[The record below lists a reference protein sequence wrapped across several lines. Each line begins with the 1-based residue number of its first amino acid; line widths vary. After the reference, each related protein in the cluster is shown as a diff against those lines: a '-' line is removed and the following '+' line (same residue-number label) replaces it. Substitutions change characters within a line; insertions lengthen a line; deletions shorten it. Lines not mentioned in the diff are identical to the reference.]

1 MMGSLRYLPRRLFI
15 RVSPR
20 VKWRGESTGNR
31 AYIVGAG
38 SLFFPSPAWTAARH
52 AGPPRRRRRRVS
64 FVNLCFG
71 NPPPSLL
78 GRPAPACDS
87 SCYSTVIRWGDSGGG
102 EYWMNWA
109 QRLALAARLLAGFQ
123 RRDAVLA
130 DAPRAPLLDLGG
142 LRGDVIAP
150 LEALVARV
158 VEPVGIVGA
167 AVAPAQRRLVGRLIG
182 RLVRRR
188 RTCSS

>member
-1 MMGSLRYLPRRLFI
+1 MGLPRAGAPAHERGPVVRRGVFCHGSLRYLPRRLFI

-38 SLFFPSPAWTAARH
+38 SLFFPSRAWTAARH

-102 EYWMNWA
+102 EYWLRVGSTCA
-109 QRLALAARLLAGFQ
+109 GTAPSTCRTSACRLPTPGRRPRRRAASTASRPW
-123 RRDAVLA
+123 R
-130 DAPRAPLLDLGG
+130 APR
-142 LRGDVIAP
+142 RCN
-150 LEALVARV
+150 
-158 VEPVGIVGA
+158 
-167 AVAPAQRRLVGRLIG
+167 
-182 RLVRRR
+182 
-188 RTCSS
+188 RTP